1 MIIKTFF
8 LATCKSVKSKRNR
21 KCKRTKK
28 EIERQEIR
36 KEKIIILL
44 EILE

>member
-8 LATCKSVKSKRNR
+8 LATCKSVKS
-21 KCKRTKK
+21 KRTKK